1 VKIDFRTGRW
11 LNKPA
16 SVEVSEDHLAMTTD
30 EKTDFWRETY
40 YGFVRDTG
48 HFLGLPT
55 ADGFTAEIRIQ
66 GEFRTLYDQAGLMV
80 RIDES
85 RWVKTGVEF
94 TDGEAFLSTV
104 VTDGRSDWS
113 VSQPFKE
120 LDDFYMRVTLSKGA
134 MRIQAS
140 RDGQFWPLLRL
151 ASFPMA
157 ETYQV
162 GPTACTPERSGLIA
176 HFSEFKIGP
185 ETSKDLHDLT

>member
-1 VKIDFRTGRW
+1 MNIDFRTGQW

-16 SVEVSEDHLAMTTD
+16 SVQVSDHSLTMTTD

-40 YGFVRDTG
+40 YGFTRDTG
-48 HFLGLPT
+48 HFLGVPT
-55 ADGFTAEIRIQ
+55 TDGFTAEIRIQ
-66 GEFRTLYDQAGLMV
+66 GEFQALYDQAGLMV

-113 VSQPFKE
+113 VSKPFKA
-120 LDDFYMRVTLSKGA
+120 LDDFYMRVTLSNGA

-140 RDGQFWPLLRL
+140 RDGRFWPLLRL
-151 ASFPMA
+151 ASFPVA
-157 ETYQV
+157 EGYQV
-162 GPTACTPERSGLIA
+162 GPTACTPERGGLTV

-185 ETSKDLHDLT
+185 ATKKDLHDPT